1 MITTAVYEV
10 THVVNQLNLFRFW
23 FSLSSYGI
31 CFAPGK
37 RISGLFLR
45 YFHFR
50 FNSPIRWLYEFL
62 FLLIMMGM
70 PAYVKENL
78 KNAQLILES
87 LKHDHERA
95 LKALDAFVQC
105 TDGGESRTGGELVT
119 TSDPNNV
126 YNQEKLPLIK
136 SALKQIQDGLDDSEV
151 LVTFAKY
158 VECLEAENMRLSLHN
173 QRLCEET
180 GWLRDELKYTQAKLG
195 ENEAILAEALVEK
208 RHLEFMLDLRRY
220 EEPVNG
226 VVTENDR
233 VLFEKSLGPGTSL
246 HPSMAASV
254 LGLTSTPNVYHPLQ
268 DYRNGVLHSPTISMN
283 SSQNLTM
290 SMDLMHSSLLQGDM
304 GSVLCTQSFHPSLI
318 DRSSPNEPRT
328 SFSLAI
334 PPRLRTIHQIVMQYT
349 NQGKHGVAASLCLQA
364 ITDLERSGGRDQ
376 PEVAVLLNILALVY
390 RDQGRY
396 EEAAKLLQKVVS
408 IRERTLGPN
417 HPAVSDSFLSANFP
431 PKLEE
436 SSRVF

>member
-1 MITTAVYEV
+1 
-10 THVVNQLNLFRFW
+10 
-23 FSLSSYGI
+23 
-31 CFAPGK
+31 
-37 RISGLFLR
+37 
-45 YFHFR
+45 
-50 FNSPIRWLYEFL
+50 
-62 FLLIMMGM
+62 MMGM

-390 RDQGRY
+390 RLSSPILFDNTSVSNRDQGRY

-417 HPAVSDSFLSANFP
+417 HPASLREFSDPWKSTLIRGWAGEMIERGANAGKAKGRLCQDDGERRRGGFP
-431 PKLEE
+431 IGHGSIGERHAYE
-436 SSRVF
+436 RSV